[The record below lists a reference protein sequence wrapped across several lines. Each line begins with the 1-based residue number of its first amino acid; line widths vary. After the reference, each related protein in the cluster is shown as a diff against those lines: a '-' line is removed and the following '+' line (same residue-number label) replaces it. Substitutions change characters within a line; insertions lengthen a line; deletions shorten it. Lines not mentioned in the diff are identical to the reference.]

1 MNTRN
6 DNSKILEIYK
16 MKLFG
21 ELVKAVWNDDIEDIE
36 NLPNKILNEDLKD
49 NLNNY
54 FSGKFDKDTMVNLIR
69 VTMGLDVTE
78 DTDKNLK
85 ESLHEAVN
93 LDEVKR
99 PIISVISDA
108 CKYCDENNKED
119 ESCKIR
125 SKHIN
130 CNEEDVCSACG
141 DCVSRCKLGAISD
154 KIEFIPMIKL
164 LKDIKSPV
172 YAIVAPAFIGQFGKD
187 VSPGKLR
194 TALKKIGFED
204 MIEVALAADMLTAKE
219 AYDYY
224 EHMKKDEEGCF
235 ITSCCCPIW
244 VSLIQ
249 NSFPQ
254 ILENVSP
261 SVSPMIACGRAVKIL
276 NPDAKVVF
284 IGPCMAK
291 KKEAMLEDIKD
302 AVDFVLTF
310 KELQEIFDALELNPA
325 IMDESNRVE
334 ASLSGRV
341 YARTGGVS
349 KAVKLS
355 VRRIDKNI
363 KFEEKAFEGTK
374 ECMDGLKKV
383 LNKEIE
389 ATFIEGMGCVGG
401 CVGGPKRILS
411 VEEGTKNVDEY
422 SESTNMET
430 PFDNLNVL
438 QFLTSLG
445 IKRVESLG
453 EKEEEKVK
461 KIFSRDIKSNKK
473 ENKYKK

>member
-1 MNTRN
+1 
-6 DNSKILEIYK
+6 
-16 MKLFG
+16 
-21 ELVKAVWNDDIEDIE
+21 
-36 NLPNKILNEDLKD
+36 
-49 NLNNY
+49 
-54 FSGKFDKDTMVNLIR
+54 
-69 VTMGLDVTE
+69 
-78 DTDKNLK
+78 
-85 ESLHEAVN
+85 
-93 LDEVKR
+93 
-99 PIISVISDA
+99 
-108 CKYCDENNKED
+108 
-119 ESCKIR
+119 
-125 SKHIN
+125 
-130 CNEEDVCSACG
+130 
-141 DCVSRCKLGAISD
+141 
-154 KIEFIPMIKL
+154 
-164 LKDIKSPV
+164 
-172 YAIVAPAFIGQFGKD
+172 
-187 VSPGKLR
+187 
-194 TALKKIGFED
+194 
-204 MIEVALAADMLTAKE
+204 
-219 AYDYY
+219 
-224 EHMKKDEEGCF
+224 
-235 ITSCCCPIW
+235 
-244 VSLIQ
+244 
-249 NSFPQ
+249 
-254 ILENVSP
+254 
-261 SVSPMIACGRAVKIL
+261 
-276 NPDAKVVF
+276 
-284 IGPCMAK
+284 
-291 KKEAMLEDIKD
+291 MLEDIKD

-325 IMDESNRVE
+325 IMDESDRVE

-461 KIFSRDIKSNKK
+461 KYLVEI
-473 ENKYKK
+473 